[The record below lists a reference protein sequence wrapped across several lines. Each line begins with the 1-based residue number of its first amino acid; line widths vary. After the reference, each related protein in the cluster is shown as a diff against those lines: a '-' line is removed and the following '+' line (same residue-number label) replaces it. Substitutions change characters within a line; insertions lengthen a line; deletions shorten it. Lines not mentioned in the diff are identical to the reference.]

1 MENNYYINLN
11 NYSLSDYAKELEH
24 TELLP
29 SRKIIQENTKERFSR
44 LNKEGIKNLNDVIT
58 VLKSKDQVKAFTK
71 KTSLPEEFLIILVR
85 EIKSFQPKPV
95 KLNDLPAISK
105 TTIKKLET
113 LGVKNTKELFKFVTT
128 EKNRQEL
135 SHKTGINSKEILE
148 LTKLTDVSRIKWVG
162 ANFARVLVDSSYDTV
177 KKVAGADYKKLL
189 EEINKI
195 NEDKKY
201 YKGKLGLNDMK
212 LCVLAAKS
220 VPAAIKY

>member
-1 MENNYYINLN
+1 MEDNYYINLN

-58 VLKSKDQVKAFTK
+58 VLKSKDQVKAFAK

-85 EIKSFQPKPV
+85 EIKSFKPKPV

-113 LGVKNTKELFKFVTT
+113 IGIKNTKELFKFVTT
-128 EKNRQEL
+128 EKSRKEL
-135 SHKTGINSKEILE
+135 SSKTGTNSKEILE

-177 KKVAGADYKKLL
+177 KKVAKADYKKLL

-220 VPAAIKY
+220 VPDAIKY